1 MGEKKFQLSKRKK
14 RWAQQFK
21 PEGAA
26 RGAALNHPTTL
37 EIRYTKGVQRIINAV
52 IRETQKEVR
61 EIFATPDATGYF
73 AEDASFTSIA
83 NKSLDALFKRLGAR
97 TQIEA
102 EKLARKMVKGAN
114 KASQASMAGSLKE
127 LSGGVTL
134 KPSEMGG
141 DIAEILASSIE
152 ANAGLIVDITA
163 TYQAKVSD
171 AVNRSIQSGRGL
183 ADLIPF
189 MRDQTGVTKRHG
201 KNVALD
207 QTRKAFTSLNV
218 ARMENVGLSKFEWIH
233 SGGGQRPRKY
243 HLDRWPQGL
252 NGGIFDIHDPPFID
266 PPGQKTRE
274 RGLPADAIFC
284 KCRMRPVLVFDE
296 ETAA

>member
-1 MGEKKFQLSKRKK
+1 MSEKKFQLSKRKK

-26 RGAALNHPTTL
+26 RGVALNIPPAL
-37 EIRYTKGVQRIINAV
+37 EIRYTKGVQRILRAV
-52 IRETQKEVR
+52 IQETRKGVFKVFE
-61 EIFATPDATGYF
+61 TPDAIEYF

-83 NKSLDALFKRLGAR
+83 NESLDALFERLSAR

-102 EKLARKMVKGAN
+102 EKLARKMANGAN

-141 DIAEILASSIE
+141 DIAEILASSVE

-163 TYQAKVSD
+163 TYQAKVAD

-189 MRDQTGVTKRHG
+189 MRAQDGVSWRHG

-218 ARMENVGLSKFEWIH
+218 ARMENVGLTKFEWIH

-243 HLDRWPQGL
+243 HLDRWPAGL
-252 NGGIFDIHDPPFID
+252 NGGIFDINDPPIID
-266 PPGQKTRE
+266 QKTGE
-274 RGLPADAIFC
+274 RGLPAHAIFC
-284 KCRMRPVLVFDE
+284 KCRMKPVLVFDE

>member
-1 MGEKKFQLSKRKK
+1 MSEKKFQLSKRKK

-26 RGAALNHPTTL
+26 RGVALNNPTAL
-37 EIRYTKGVQRIINAV
+37 EIRYTKGVQRILNAV

-61 EIFATPDATGYF
+61 EIFTTPDATEYF

-102 EKLARKMVKGAN
+102 EKLARTMTKGAN
-114 KASQASMAGSLKE
+114 KASQASIAGSLKE

-141 DIAEILASSIE
+141 DIAEILASSVE

-163 TYQAKVSD
+163 TYQAKVAD

-218 ARMENVGLSKFEWIH
+218 ARMENVGLSKFEWVH

-243 HLDRWPQGL
+243 HQDRWPAGL
-252 NGGIFDIHDPPFID
+252 NGGIFDIHDPPIID
-266 PPGQKTRE
+266 QKTGE
-274 RGLPADAIFC
+274 RGLPAHAIFC
-284 KCRMRPVLVFDE
+284 KCRMKPVLVFDE

>member
-1 MGEKKFQLSKRKK
+1 MSEKQFKLSKKKK

-26 RGAALNHPTTL
+26 QGVALNHPVTL
-37 EIRYTKGVQRIINAV
+37 EIKYTRGVQRILNAV
-52 IRETQKEVR
+52 IKETQKEVR
-61 EIFATPDATGYF
+61 EIFKTPDAEEYF
-73 AEDASFTSIA
+73 AEDASFTSVA
-83 NKSLDALFKRLGAR
+83 NKSLDDLFKRLGAR
-97 TQIEA
+97 TRVEA
-102 EKLARKMVKGAN
+102 EKLARNMTKGAN

-141 DIAEILASSIE
+141 DIAEILASSVE

-163 TYQAKVSD
+163 TYQAKVAD
-171 AVNRSIQSGRGL
+171 AVNRSIQNGRGL

-218 ARMENVGLSKFEWIH
+218 ARMENVGLSKFKWLH

-243 HLDRWPQGL
+243 HMDSWPGGL
-252 NGGIFDIHDPPFID
+252 NGGIFDIHDPPIID
-266 PPGQKTRE
+266 KKTGE
-274 RGLPADAIFC
+274 KGLPADAIFC
-284 KCRMRPVLVFDE
+284 KCRMIPTLVFDE
-296 ETAA
+296 EATA

>member
-26 RGAALNHPTTL
+26 RGVALNHPTAL
-37 EIRYTKGVQRIINAV
+37 EIRYTKGVQRILNAV
-52 IRETQKEVR
+52 IRETQKGVR
-61 EIFATPDATGYF
+61 EVFATPDATGYF

-83 NKSLDALFKRLGAR
+83 NKSLDALFARLGAR

-102 EKLARKMVKGAN
+102 EKLARKMMKGAN

-218 ARMENVGLSKFEWIH
+218 ARMENVGLTKFEWVH

-243 HLDRWPQGL
+243 HQDRWPLGL
-252 NGGIFDIHDPPFID
+252 NGGIFDINDPPIID
-266 PPGQKTRE
+266 QKTGE
-274 RGLPADAIFC
+274 RGLPAHAIFC
-284 KCRMRPVLVFDE
+284 KCRMKPVLVFDE